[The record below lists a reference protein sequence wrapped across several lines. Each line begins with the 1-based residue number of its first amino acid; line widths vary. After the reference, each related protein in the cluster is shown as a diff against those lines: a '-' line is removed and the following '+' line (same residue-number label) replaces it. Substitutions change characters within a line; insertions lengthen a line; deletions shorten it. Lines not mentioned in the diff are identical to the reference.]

1 MVRALADRTNSDLE
15 RRRRLGGCSQRVKKS
30 PDPTRGF
37 SPEIF
42 AARRKRVLADL
53 DGSALVLSSETDPSG
68 GRHRPDRDLFYLTGV
83 TEPGAVAVLRADG
96 EDGDFVLFVRVRN
109 AEEERWSGERLGPD
123 RAGEMFGADTAY
135 GSDVLSK
142 RLPKLLAGAKGMYF
156 RIGSESP
163 LQNLVLGAL
172 QTARLQGARKGVGP
186 YGIIDPGQLLDP
198 QRLMKHPEELER
210 MRSAAS
216 ITVEAFAEMLGAVGQ
231 GVGEWELEGILDGA
245 FRRKGGGGPSY
256 PTIVGSGANAC
267 VLHYVDNN
275 CRMGDGDLVLVDA
288 GAEADL
294 YVSDV
299 TRTFPVSGSFTAA
312 QRAIYDVVLEAHDR
326 AIEAIQPGV
335 TVESIHHTARNVC
348 IDGLLELGVL
358 DGDKEKVIDTEAY
371 KAFFPHQTSH
381 WLGLDVHDV
390 GDYAHS
396 GVSRLLER
404 GMVLTVEPGL
414 YFQGTVE
421 GSPGADDYVGIGI
434 RIEDDVVVTAEGHE
448 VLTAALPV
456 SAEEIEGL
464 VGGEG

>member
-1 MVRALADRTNSDLE
+1 
-15 RRRRLGGCSQRVKKS
+15 
-30 PDPTRGF
+30 
-37 SPEIF
+37 
-42 AARRKRVLADL
+42 
-53 DGSALVLSSETDPSG
+53 
-68 GRHRPDRDLFYLTGV
+68 
-83 TEPGAVAVLRADG
+83 
-96 EDGDFVLFVRVRN
+96 
-109 AEEERWSGERLGPD
+109 
-123 RAGEMFGADTAY
+123 
-135 GSDVLSK
+135 
-142 RLPKLLAGAKGMYF
+142 MYF

-163 LQNLVLGAL
+163 LQGLVVGAL
-172 QTARLQGARKGVGP
+172 QAARLQGARKGVGP
-186 YGIIDPGQLLDP
+186 CGIIDPGQLLDP

-358 DGDKEKVIDTEAY
+358 DGDKEKVIGTEAY

-396 GVSRLLER
+396 GVSRVLER

-414 YFQGTVE
+414 YFQGAVE
-421 GSPGADDYVGIGI
+421 GSAGAADYVGIGI

-464 VGGEG
+464 VGGKG